1 MSIICMHCK
10 PKKPGRQPLPKSR
23 VIESRVVYSHVQF
36 NGRSARTRT
45 MMRRRQ
51 CECGFR
57 WQTIEYVLPA
67 KRGATHGAFG
77 KRFPHGRSQ
86 ASITKETKANE
97 HCPQN

>member
-10 PKKPGRQPLPKSR
+10 PKRPGRHRLPKSR
-23 VIESRVVYSHVQF
+23 VIESRVVHSHVLF
-36 NGRSARTRT
+36 NGRSTRTRT

-57 WQTIEYVLPA
+57 WLTLEYVLPA

-77 KRFPHGRSQ
+77 KRFPHRRSQ
-86 ASITKETKANE
+86 APSVKETKPNERSLAN
-97 HCPQN
+97 